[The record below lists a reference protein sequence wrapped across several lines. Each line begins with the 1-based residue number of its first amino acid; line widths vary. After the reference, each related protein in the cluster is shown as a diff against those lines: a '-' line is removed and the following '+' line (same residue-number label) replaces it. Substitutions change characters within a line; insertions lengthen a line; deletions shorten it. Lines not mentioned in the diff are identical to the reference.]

1 MTSMSTASSSRGDV
15 PMWTL
20 FEQVTDDDI
29 ADLIRDFPLAWVI
42 ARDASAEHAA
52 LLPLIA
58 ERDSAGRVVRLVGHM
73 AKRNPLHLA
82 LTANGAALILFQ
94 GPQDYIAPAYV
105 SEQNW
110 GPTWNY
116 AQVRIE
122 AEVRF
127 NPEGGDA
134 ALAALINAVERD
146 RPEPWTITKLG
157 SRYRSMEQQI
167 IAFDAEVRAVRPRF
181 KLGQD
186 ERADVLADILR
197 NHPNQALVAWMRR
210 FALRR
215 AKPS

>member
-1 MTSMSTASSSRGDV
+1 MTPV
-15 PMWTL
+15 LWTL

-42 ARDASAEHAA
+42 ARNANADHAS
-52 LLPLIA
+52 LLPLLA
-58 ERDSAGRVVRLVGHM
+58 VRDETGRVVRLVGHM
-73 AKRNPLHLA
+73 AKRNPLHPA
-82 LTANGAALILFQ
+82 LSANGAALILFQ
-94 GPQDYIAPAYV
+94 GPQDYISPAYV

-127 NPEGGDA
+127 QPQGGDA
-134 ALAALINAVERD
+134 ALAALIDALEGD
-146 RPEPWTITKLG
+146 RPEPWTIAKLG
-157 SRYRSMEQQI
+157 GRYRSMEQQI
-167 IAFDAEVRAVRPRF
+167 IAFDAEVRAIRPRF

-186 ERADVLADILR
+186 EREDVLADILR
-197 NHPNQALVAWMRR
+197 NHPNQTLVAWMRR

-215 AKPS
+215 AKTS